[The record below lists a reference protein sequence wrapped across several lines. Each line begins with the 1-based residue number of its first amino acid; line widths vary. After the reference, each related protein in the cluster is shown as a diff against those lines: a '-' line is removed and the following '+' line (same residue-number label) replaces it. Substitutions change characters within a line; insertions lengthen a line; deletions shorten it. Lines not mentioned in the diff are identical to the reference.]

1 MKLRELIKTIRCH
14 IEEGGM
20 SSENVLAATQNLAKL
35 SYEYDYETFPK
46 LENTNTFANVKND
59 TPVNLAEALLW
70 KLGKWKSYK
79 KFCSQFETGSPEPI
93 STDVVFYAFAR
104 HLKDQDNPI
113 YDQHTLR
120 ALWAVNSKL
129 KTDEI
134 NKIKNSLLNGDKEW
148 KQTMNGK
155 HTIDCYN
162 IYCAHIN
169 EITKNGA
176 SLKEIDLLLMPLGQ
190 AIKKSTTNYKEFLK
204 LTDINNG

>member
-1 MKLRELIKTIRCH
+1 MNLRELIKLIRCH
-14 IEEGGM
+14 IEKGGM
-20 SSENVLAATQNLAKL
+20 SSENVLAATQYLAKL
-35 SYEYDYETFPK
+35 GYKYDYETFPK
-46 LENTNTFANVKND
+46 LMNTNTFVNVKND

-79 KFCSQFETGSPEPI
+79 KFCSQFETGIPEPTR
-93 STDVVFYAFAR
+93 TDVVFYAFAR
-104 HLKDQDNPI
+104 HLKDQNNPI

-120 ALWAVNSKL
+120 ALWAVDSKL
-129 KTDEI
+129 NTDEI
-134 NKIKNSLLNGDKEW
+134 TKIKNSLLDGTKKW
-148 KQTMNGK
+148 KQTMSGR

-190 AIKKSTTNYKEFLK
+190 AIKDSTTNYIEFLE
-204 LTDINNG
+204 LTGINNG